1 MILEKIPMGI
11 GQGALTRLLTSRRLS
26 ASRRLLTSPR
36 RLTFR
41 RPIVLL
47 PLVLALSL
55 SFAACSDV
63 SPAFGQ
69 YYKGRVLHLNLV
81 TLERTP
87 ELLYVHGNK
96 HFRIRPSEEGLELV
110 LLRVKVENHTATSA
124 IINIDSKAAEM
135 RDFFRGKYFP
145 INPNERQEEV
155 DAPANP
161 ADERTLV
168 FLWNPTFQDGTSQ
181 AFELDKG
188 NGIDGWMVF
197 EAPKD
202 TKFREF
208 RWRAGDTL
216 SIDF

>member
-1 MILEKIPMGI
+1 MIFEQIPTKIRQAAPS
-11 GQGALTRLLTSRRLS
+11 RLLNF
-26 ASRRLLTSPR
+26 RRLLSSQ
-36 RLTFR
+36 RL
-41 RPIVLL
+41 IVLL

-55 SFAACSDV
+55 SFAACSNV

-69 YYKGRVLHLNLV
+69 YYKGRVLHLNVV
-81 TLERTP
+81 TLDRAP
-87 ELLYVHGNK
+87 ELLYMHGTK
-96 HFRIRPSEEGLELV
+96 HFRISPSEENLELV
-110 LLRVKVENHTATSA
+110 LLNVKVENHTSTSA
-124 IINIDSKAAEM
+124 IVNIDSQSAEI

-145 INPNERQEEV
+145 INPNERAEEV
-155 DAPANP
+155 VAPANP
-161 ADERTLV
+161 GDVRVIV
-168 FLWNPTFQDGTSQ
+168 FLWNPTFQDGTSE
-181 AFELDKG
+181 AFVLDKG

>member
-1 MILEKIPMGI
+1 MGI
-11 GQGALTRLLTSRRLS
+11 RQRALSRFLTSRRL
-26 ASRRLLTSPR
+26 
-36 RLTFR
+36 
-41 RPIVLL
+41 IVLL
-47 PLVLALSL
+47 PLFLAVSLMLSL
-55 SFAACSDV
+55 GIAACGDV

-69 YYKGRVLHLNLV
+69 YYKGRVLHINVVNLD
-81 TLERTP
+81 RAP
-87 ELLYVHGNK
+87 ELLYMHGTK
-96 HFRIRPSEEGLELV
+96 HYRITPTDENLELV
-110 LLRVKVENHTATSA
+110 LIRVKVENHTATRA
-124 IINIDSKAAEM
+124 VINIDSQAAEI

-145 INPNERQEEV
+145 INPNDRAEEV

-161 ADERTLV
+161 ADERSLV
-168 FLWNPTFQDGTSQ
+168 FLWNPTKEDGTSK
-181 AFELDKG
+181 AFELAQG

>member
-1 MILEKIPMGI
+1 MIFDKILVEFR
-11 GQGALTRLLTSRRLS
+11 QEAASRLLI
-26 ASRRLLTSPR
+26 SRRLLSAQ
-36 RLTFR
+36 RLTVLI
-41 RPIVLL
+41 PLIV
-47 PLVLALSL
+47 ALSL

-69 YYKGRVLHLNLV
+69 YHKGRVLHLNVV
-81 TLERTP
+81 TLDRAP
-87 ELLYVHGNK
+87 ELLYMHGTK
-96 HFRIRPSEEGLELV
+96 HFRIGPSEEDLELV
-110 LLRVKVENHTATSA
+110 LLNVKVENHTATSA
-124 IINIDSKAAEM
+124 IVNIDSQSAEM

-145 INPNERQEEV
+145 INPNERAEEV

-161 ADERTLV
+161 ANERSIV
-168 FLWNPTFQDGTSQ
+168 FLWNPTLLDGTSE
-181 AFELDKG
+181 AFELEKG
-188 NGIDGWMVF
+188 TGIDGWMVF

>member
-1 MILEKIPMGI
+1 MIFDKTPTEIKQEGPS
-11 GQGALTRLLTSRRLS
+11 RLLF
-26 ASRRLLTSPR
+26 SRRLLSSQ
-36 RLTFR
+36 RL
-41 RPIVLL
+41 IVLL

-55 SFAACSDV
+55 SFAACSNV

-69 YYKGRVLHLNLV
+69 YYKGRILHLNVV
-81 TLERTP
+81 TLDRAP
-87 ELLYVHGNK
+87 ELLYMHGNK
-96 HFRIRPSEEGLELV
+96 HFRISPSEENMELV
-110 LLRVKVENHTATSA
+110 LLNVKVENHTATSA
-124 IINIDSKAAEM
+124 IVNIDSQSAEI

-145 INPNERQEEV
+145 INPNERAEEV

-161 ADERTLV
+161 ADERSIV
-168 FLWNPTFQDGTSQ
+168 FLWNPTLLDGTSQ
-181 AFELDKG
+181 AFELEKG
-188 NGIDGWMVF
+188 TGIDGWMVF

>member
-1 MILEKIPMGI
+1 MIFEQIPTKIRQEGPS
-11 GQGALTRLLTSRRLS
+11 RLLF
-26 ASRRLLTSPR
+26 SRRLLSSQ
-36 RLTFR
+36 RL
-41 RPIVLL
+41 IVLL

-55 SFAACSDV
+55 SFAACTNV

-69 YYKGRVLHLNLV
+69 YYKGRVLHLNVV
-81 TLERTP
+81 TLDRAP
-87 ELLYVHGNK
+87 ELLYMHGNK
-96 HFRIRPSEEGLELV
+96 HFRISPSEEHMELV
-110 LLRVKVENHTATSA
+110 LLNVKVENHTATSA
-124 IINIDSKAAEM
+124 IINIDSQSAEI

-145 INPNERQEEV
+145 INPNERAEEV

-161 ADERTLV
+161 ADERPIV
-168 FLWNPTFQDGTSQ
+168 FLWNPTLLDGTSE
-181 AFELDKG
+181 AFELEKG
-188 NGIDGWMVF
+188 TGIDGWMVF